1 MASPV
6 STTTAR
12 PTETGLEL
20 QRVRMDLP
28 HLHFFALGDEFVV
41 LPLVACTGLHCHG
54 RRFPGGRDG
63 RFAGGRDRWMA
74 HHRSP
79 RRRRGRT
86 APPAAANDAPSPTRG
101 LGHVAVAGC
110 RPGCAARPI
119 GHTALGDSGGASS
132 RRPSVK
138 PRWQYRRPGHNRRT
152 RGWIEARSKR
162 GWGGEATLHQRRM
175 APLHGADLGG
185 ARQGRTAP
193 PAVALRHSLGKG
205 ARHTG
210 GGGSTGVG
218 SNRTPGFFFF
228 IWAELGFLLPRR
240 PTNPTKSPAYKFSII
255 IFRKVS
261 CAYIFLF

>member
-162 GWGGEATLHQRRM
+162 G
-175 APLHGADLGG
+175 
-185 ARQGRTAP
+185 
-193 PAVALRHSLGKG
+193 
-205 ARHTG
+205 
-210 GGGSTGVG
+210 
-218 SNRTPGFFFF
+218 
-228 IWAELGFLLPRR
+228 
-240 PTNPTKSPAYKFSII
+240 
-255 IFRKVS
+255 
-261 CAYIFLF
+261 